1 MSTPRPDRSGRDGRD
16 GRDGRGAGG
25 VRRLAWYWL
34 LPVAAVAWELA
45 TRSAGAAYFPPPSRI
60 LSRLR
65 EMWFAGPPSR
75 AFLTDEAVADLLPS
89 LARLAAGWAMA
100 CAAGVLAGV
109 ALGRSRRLSALA
121 EPLLHLGRSV
131 PPSTLLPVFLVLFRI
146 GTPMEL
152 AAIVYGV
159 IWPVLINA
167 MDGARH
173 VDARWIETAAV
184 YRLTARQRLTR
195 VILPAA
201 APKIFAGLRLSVSLA
216 LIMMVISE
224 LVGSSEGIGHR
235 MLEAQSQFDIP
246 AMWAGIV
253 LLGLLGI
260 VLNAAFLGVER
271 LVLSWHRTAHA
282 ASP

>member
-1 MSTPRPDRSGRDGRD
+1 MSTGAVRREETGTTRDG
-16 GRDGRGAGG
+16 GGAVV
-25 VRRLAWYWL
+25 VRRTSARRLVWYWL
-34 LPVAAVAWELA
+34 LPVAVLAWELA
-45 TRSAGAAYFPPPSRI
+45 ARSGQAAYFPPPSRI
-60 LSRLR
+60 VVRMY
-65 EMWFAGPPSR
+65 EMWFSGPPTR

-89 LARLAAGWAMA
+89 LARLFAGWAMA

-109 ALGRSRRLSALA
+109 ALGRSVRLSALV
-121 EPLLHLGRSV
+121 EPLLHFARSV
-131 PPSTLLPVFLVLFRI
+131 PPAALVPVFLALFKI

-152 AAIVYGV
+152 ASIVYGV
-159 IWPVLINA
+159 VWPVLINS

-173 VDARWIETAAV
+173 VDRQYIETGAV
-184 YRLTARQRLTR
+184 YRLGRLQRLTR
-195 VILPAA
+195 IILPAA

-216 LIMMVISE
+216 LIMMIISE

-260 VLNAAFLGVER
+260 VLNTAFLAVER
-271 LVLSWHRTAHA
+271 TVLSWHRSAR
-282 ASP
+282 S

>member
-1 MSTPRPDRSGRDGRD
+1 MT
-16 GRDGRGAGG
+16 AA
-25 VRRLAWYWL
+25 RRLVWYWL
-34 LPVAAVAWELA
+34 LPVAVLAWELA
-45 TRSAGAAYFPPPSRI
+45 TRSAQAAYFPPPSRVVT
-60 LSRLR
+60 RLH
-65 EMWFAGPPSR
+65 EMWFSGPPSR
-75 AFLTDEAVADLLPS
+75 VFLTDEAVADLLPS
-89 LARLAAGWAMA
+89 LARLFAGWAMA

-109 ALGRSRRLSALA
+109 ALGRSRRLSALV
-121 EPLLHLGRSV
+121 EPLVHFGRSV
-131 PPSTLLPVFLVLFRI
+131 PPSTLVPVFLVLFKI

-152 AAIVYGV
+152 ASIVYGV
-159 IWPVLINA
+159 IWPVLINS

-173 VDARWIETAAV
+173 VDRQYIETGVV
-184 YRLTARQRLTR
+184 YRLGPWQRLTR

-201 APKIFAGLRLSVSLA
+201 SPKIFAGLRLSVSLA

-260 VLNAAFLGVER
+260 ALNAAFLGVER
-271 LVLSWHRTAHA
+271 LVLSWHRGARTGV
-282 ASP
+282 

>member
-1 MSTPRPDRSGRDGRD
+1 M
-16 GRDGRGAGG
+16 
-25 VRRLAWYWL
+25 RRVAWYWL
-34 LPVAAVAWELA
+34 LPVAVLGWELA
-45 TRSAGAAYFPPPSRI
+45 TRSAEAAYFPPPSRI
-60 LSRLR
+60 VARMH
-65 EMWFAGPPSR
+65 EMWFSGPPAR
-75 AFLTDEAVADLLPS
+75 VFLTDEAVADLLPS
-89 LARLAAGWAMA
+89 LARLLAGWAVA
-100 CAAGVLAGV
+100 GAAGVAIGV

-131 PPSTLLPVFLVLFRI
+131 PPATLLPLFLVLFKI
-146 GTPMEL
+146 GTPMQL
-152 AAIVYGV
+152 ASIVYGV
-159 IWPVLINA
+159 VWPVLINS

-173 VDARWIETAAV
+173 VDRRYIETGAV
-184 YRLTARQRLTR
+184 YRLDRRQRLFHI
-195 VILPAA
+195 VLPAA

-260 VLNAAFLGVER
+260 VLNAGFLGVER
-271 LVLSWHRTAHA
+271 VVLSWHRGARTT
-282 ASP
+282 

>member
-1 MSTPRPDRSGRDGRD
+1 MSV
-16 GRDGRGAGG
+16 
-25 VRRLAWYWL
+25 VRRVAWYWMPPL
-34 LPVAAVAWELA
+34 AVLAWEFV
-45 TRSAGAAYFPPPSRI
+45 TRSVQATYFPPPSQI
-60 LSRLR
+60 VVRLH
-65 EMWFAGPPSR
+65 EMWFSGPVAR
-75 AFLTDEAVADLLPS
+75 AFLTDEAFADVLPS
-89 LARLAAGWAMA
+89 LARLFAGWAMA
-100 CAAGVLAGV
+100 CVAGVLIGV
-109 ALGRSRRLSALA
+109 ALGRSSWLSGLV
-121 EPLLHLGRSV
+121 EPLLHFGRSV
-131 PPSTLLPVFLVLFRI
+131 PPAALLPVFLVLFKI

-152 AAIVYGV
+152 ASIVYGV
-159 IWPVLINA
+159 IWPVLINS

-173 VDARWIETAAV
+173 VDRQYIETGTV
-184 YRLTARQRLTR
+184 YQLSAWHRLTR

-216 LIMMVISE
+216 LIMMIISE

-271 LVLSWHRTAHA
+271 AMLGWHTRARTTD
-282 ASP
+282 

>member
-1 MSTPRPDRSGRDGRD
+1 MSAPRAWHARP
-16 GRDGRGAGG
+16 GG
-25 VRRLAWYWL
+25 VVRRVAWYWL
-34 LPVAAVAWELA
+34 LPVAVAAWELA

-60 LSRLR
+60 VARLR

-89 LARLAAGWAMA
+89 LARLAAGWATA

-121 EPLLHLGRSV
+121 EPLLHFGRSV

-152 AAIVYGV
+152 ASIVYGV
-159 IWPVLINA
+159 IWPVLVNT

-173 VDARWIETAAV
+173 VDRQYLDTAAV
-184 YRLTARQRLTR
+184 YRLTAAQRLAR
-195 VILPAA
+195 VVLPAA

-224 LVGSSEGIGHR
+224 LVGSSEGVGHR
-235 MLEAQSQFDIP
+235 LLEAQSQFDIP
-246 AMWAGIV
+246 AMWATIV

-271 LVLSWHRTAHA
+271 LVLSWHRGARG
-282 ASP
+282 SG